1 MEKIWLKSYP
11 SGVPAEID
19 PREIPSLAEMAD
31 QAFRQYADR
40 TAFVQMDRALTF
52 RELDEWSLA
61 FGAWLQNAGLQRG
74 DRLAI
79 MLPNVLQYPIA
90 MLGALRAGLT
100 VVNTNPLYTARELEH
115 QLTDSGAAAIL
126 VLENFAHVVQEVLPR
141 TKVRTVLVTAVGD
154 LLGAP
159 KSWIVNAVVR
169 YVRKQVRPWRIDA
182 AVDFRAAL
190 REGRDL
196 ELERGALSHDDVA

>member
-11 SGVPAEID
+11 PGVPAEID
-19 PREIPSLAEMAD
+19 PAAVSSVREMAESSFA
-31 QAFRQYADR
+31 AFPDR
-40 TAFVQMDRALTF
+40 RAFTQMGATLTY
-52 RELDEWSLA
+52 RELDEHSRA
-61 FGAWLQNAGLQRG
+61 FGAWLQKHAGLGRG
-74 DRLAI
+74 NRLAI

-169 YVRKQVRPWRIDA
+169 
-182 AVDFRAAL
+182 
-190 REGRDL
+190 
-196 ELERGALSHDDVA
+196 